1 MINWVPPG
9 LVFIFGAALIPLLR
23 GRARQAYLLILPVLA
38 YLNLMNIP
46 EGTGYIF
53 RFLEYELVFTRADKL
68 SKVFGYIFVIIT
80 FAGFMFS
87 LHLKS
92 SREHVIASIYA
103 GSALGAVFA
112 GDYITLFIFWELMA
126 VAAAFII
133 WGSGTKESRGAG
145 FRYMLVHI
153 FGGLSLLAGIAMQI
167 TATGSTEFN
176 WTGSNGI
183 GAYLILLGF
192 VINAAVPPLHA
203 WLPDAYPEAPV
214 TGAVYLTAF
223 TTKTAVY
230 VLARGFYGV
239 EILMWAGAIMAVYG
253 VTYAMLQSN
262 MRRLLSYHIVSQV
275 GFMVCGIGIGTEMAL
290 NGAVAHAF
298 SHILYKALLFM
309 STGSVIYVTGK
320 KLLSDLSGSELY
332 KKMPVTLILYTIGAF
347 SISGVPLLNGF
358 ISKSMTVYAAGMEKQ
373 GIIQLMLTFA
383 SVGTFLSV
391 ALKLCYFAW
400 YGEKRQDRVAA
411 TAEAKEPPLNMLLGM
426 GIAAFLCIFM
436 GIYPSVLYNILP
448 YDVEYHPYKAAKV
461 AGTLG
466 LLIWTAFGFMLL
478 RKKLEPVSKISLDTD
493 WFYRK
498 GASAFMWVLN
508 NPMAKFGAKIARVAF
523 ETIPSSLSWISK
535 NPMAVLKIASDTV
548 LLQFAVPEKR
558 EEIKQRIEMEKKI
571 YPGDIIKHWPIGTV
585 VLWVILFL
593 LAYLLIYYLRH

>member
-9 LVFIFGAALIPLLR
+9 LIFIFGAAIIPLLR

-53 RFLEYELVFTRADKL
+53 RFLEYELIFTRADKL

-87 LHLKS
+87 LHLKN
-92 SREHVIASIYA
+92 SREHVIASVYA

-133 WGSGTKESRGAG
+133 WGSGTKESSGAG
-145 FRYMLVHI
+145 FRYILVHI
-153 FGGLSLLAGIAMQI
+153 FGGLALLAGIVMQI
-167 TATGSTEFN
+167 ADTGSTEFN
-176 WTGSNGI
+176 WTGLNGLS
-183 GAYLILLGF
+183 AYLILLGF

-253 VTYAMLQSN
+253 VIYAMFQSN

-320 KLLSDLSGSELY
+320 KLLSDLSGSGLY
-332 KKMPVTLILYTIGAF
+332 KKMPLTLILYTIGAF

-400 YGEKRQDRVAA
+400 FGEKRQDRIEAA
-411 TAEAKEPPLNMLLGM
+411 SEAKEPPLNMLLGM
-426 GIAAFLCIFM
+426 GVAAFLCVFM
-436 GIYPSVLYNILP
+436 GLYPSVLYNILP
-448 YDVEYHPYKAAKV
+448 YDIEYHPYKAAKV

-466 LLIWTAFGFMLL
+466 LLMWTAFGFILL
-478 RKKLEPVSKISLDTD
+478 RRKLEPVPKISLDTD
-493 WFYRK
+493 WFYRR
-498 GASAFMWVLN
+498 GAVLFMWFINKPLSSFLEKIRRTAFDVVPGFLIWFSR
-508 NPMAKFGAKIARVAF
+508 NPVA
-523 ETIPSSLSWISK
+523 
-535 NPMAVLKIASDTV
+535 ALKIAFDNILFYFSGP
-548 LLQFAVPEKR
+548 QRKAIIAERIKR
-558 EEIKQRIEMEKKI
+558 EKNI
-571 YPGDIIKHWPIGTV
+571 YPADIIKHWPLRWT
-585 VLWVILFL
+585 VLWVTIFL
-593 LAYLLIYYLRH
+593 LTYLMAYYL